1 MVDVMLLAR
10 FFKDRHAGV
19 TPLIALVAVPL
30 MGAVGAA
37 VDYSHA
43 ATARSAMQNAVD
55 STSLA
60 MSKDAAKISQ
70 AQLTTNADGY
80 FRALFTRTDVQE
92 VSVSSVF
99 SSANGSQV
107 VTTASGTVK
116 PYFVNLLGWSSIPI
130 SATATTEWGNK
141 RLRVALALDNTGSMD
156 AAGKM
161 PALKTA
167 AKNLIT
173 SLKDASVTDGDVY
186 ISIIPFNKDVNVGT
200 TNVDATW
207 LGWSEWDD
215 DNGTCSDTRYKSGGS
230 CTGNGKIWT
239 PKAHSTWTG
248 CVTDRDQN
256 YDASNTTPSSGST
269 LFPTEQYSSCP
280 TQMMGMSYD
289 WAALKTK
296 VDAMAPLGGTNQPIG
311 LVWAWQSLTEGAPLN
326 APPLDSKYK
335 YEKIVILMSD
345 GLNTQDRWYGNG
357 SSVST
362 SVDNRMDKVCVNAK
376 AAGITIYSIQV
387 NTGGDA
393 TSTVMRN
400 CASDSK
406 KFFMLTTA
414 DQMISTF
421 DQIGTQLSQLHLSK

>member
-10 FFKDRHAGV
+10 FLKDRRAGV
-19 TPLIALVAVPL
+19 TPMVAMVAVPL
-30 MGAVGAA
+30 LAAVGAA

-43 ATARSAMQNAVD
+43 ATARSALQNAVD
-55 STSLA
+55 STTLA

-70 AQLTTNADGY
+70 AQLTTNANAY
-80 FRALFTRTDVQE
+80 FRALFTRTDVQD
-92 VSVSSVF
+92 VTISAVYSSG
-99 SSANGSQV
+99 SGSQIV
-107 VTTASGTVK
+107 ATASGTVK
-116 PYFVNLLGWSSIPI
+116 PYFVNLIGWSTIPI
-130 SATATTEWGNK
+130 SASATTQWGNK
-141 RLRVALALDNTGSMD
+141 RLRVALALDVTGSMD

-161 PALKTA
+161 PASKTA
-167 AKNLIT
+167 AKNLIA
-173 SLKDASVTDGDVY
+173 SLKDAAVVDGDVY
-186 ISIIPFNKDVNVGT
+186 ISIIPFSKDVNVGT
-200 TNVDATW
+200 GNVAAEW
-207 LGWSEWDD
+207 VSWSEWEDE
-215 DNGTCSDTRYKSGGS
+215 NGTCSDTRYKTGGT
-230 CTGNGKIWT
+230 CTQNSKTWT
-239 PKAHSTWTG
+239 AKARSTWTG

-256 YDASNTTPSSGST
+256 YDVQNTVPTTGSS
-269 LFPTEQYSSCP
+269 LFPAEQYSSCP
-280 TQMMGMSYD
+280 TPLMGLSYD
-289 WAALKTK
+289 WTALTAKI
-296 VDAMAPLGGTNQPIG
+296 DAMSPAGGTNQPIG
-311 LVWAWQSLTEGAPLN
+311 LAWAWQSLTEGLPLN

-362 SVDNRMDKVCVNAK
+362 SVDNRMDKVCINAK

-393 TSTVMRN
+393 QSTVMKN

-414 DQMISTF
+414 DQMITTF